1 MNQATIAK
9 LGSLLLLVLA
19 VLAVSRGLDLGFL
32 LDPKRLQAWLRAQ
45 GILGPFLFMGLL
57 ALAVVMSPIPSI
69 PLDIAGG
76 LAFGPWL
83 GTLYAASGALV
94 GSVVSFGIA
103 RLLGRALIERSLS
116 GHINFCGQCSDKLLT
131 KAIFISRLIPGV
143 SFDVV
148 SYGAG
153 LTKISL
159 RKFSL
164 ATFVGM
170 LPLTFLYVSSGAI
183 LAIGQGF
190 TLTLGAIMVAL
201 FFLLP
206 RWIERKNLFGLRKAF
221 EHAEKS
227 EGVKS

>member
-1 MNQATIAK
+1 MNQSTIVK
-9 LGSLLLLVLA
+9 LGSLPVVVLA
-19 VLAVSRGLDLGFL
+19 ILAVNRGLDLGFL
-32 LDPKRLQAWLRAQ
+32 LDPERLEAWLRAQ

-57 ALAVVMSPIPSI
+57 AVAVVVSPIPSI

-83 GTLYAASGALV
+83 GTLYAATGALV

-103 RLLGRALIERSLS
+103 RFLGRELIERFLS
-116 GHINFCGQCSDKLLT
+116 GHINFCAQCSDKLLA

-159 RKFSL
+159 RKFSV

-170 LPLTFLYVSSGAI
+170 LPLTLLYVSSGAI
-183 LAIGQGF
+183 LAIGQRF
-190 TLTLGAIMVAL
+190 TLVLGAIMVAL

-206 RWIERKNLFGLRKAF
+206 RWIERRNLFGLREAF
-221 EHAEKS
+221 EHPEES
-227 EGVKS
+227 EGVKT

>member
-1 MNQATIAK
+1 MNPSTIAK
-9 LGSLLLLVLA
+9 LGSLPLVVLA
-19 VLAVSRGLDLGFL
+19 VLAVNRGLDLGFL
-32 LDPKRLQAWLRAQ
+32 LDPEALQAWLRAQ
-45 GILGPFLFMGLL
+45 GVLGPFLFMGLL
-57 ALAVVMSPIPSI
+57 ALAVVVSPIPSI

-103 RLLGRALIERSLS
+103 RLLGRALIERFLS
-116 GHINFCGQCSDKLLT
+116 GHINFCSQCSDKLLT

-159 RKFSL
+159 RKFSV

-170 LPLTFLYVSSGAI
+170 LPLTFLYVSSGAF

-190 TLTLGAIMVAL
+190 TLTLGAVMVAL

-206 RWIERKNLFGLRKAF
+206 RWIERRNLFGLRGAF
-221 EHAEKS
+221 EQVEES
-227 EGVKS
+227 GGEET